1 MVRLINGE
9 DPMTR
14 SRRSQRFDRFSEIAQ
29 RLSQHLGRG
38 NVAIVLAVTA
48 AYFVG
53 FASSAPE
60 KKEISADRIVAE
72 EIVLRSPHG
81 ETRLTIAE
89 DGALHIES
97 SGVVLRSPGEPFSE
111 SFVTLSVP
119 TIRSKEVKVE
129 SDTRAGT
136 AVSIGTLANVAF
148 VTLDSGAAGVTL
160 SATSLVPE
168 IGPLAVVAIGAEE
181 STLRVAADSERAFV
195 AHSSEQ
201 NGEWRELLLSGK
213 PLPNFDA
220 PEQSE
225 TPGEDPGKK

>member
-1 MVRLINGE
+1 
-9 DPMTR
+9 MTR
-14 SRRSQRFDRFSEIAQ
+14 SRRSRSFDRFREIAQ

-97 SGVVLRSPGEPFSE
+97 SGVVIRNHEMSLED
-111 SFVTLSVP
+111 SFVTLKVP
-119 TIRSKEVKVE
+119 ALRSAEVKVE
-129 SDTRAGT
+129 SDTRPDT
-136 AVSIGTLANVAF
+136 SVLIGTLANLAF
-148 VTLDSGAAGVTL
+148 VSLDSDPAAVFL
-160 SATSLVPE
+160 SASSDGPELGPSSGFSVRAKESGLLVH
-168 IGPLAVVAIGAEE
+168 
-181 STLRVAADSERAFV
+181 ADSERALV
-195 AHSSEQ
+195 WRREK

-225 TPGEDPGKK
+225 TPSEDPGKK